1 MVIRPPKGATTI
13 PTTQFE
19 FQNWLTSAVPS
30 LLGRVPYRFQPG
42 LFPVDR
48 ESSSS
53 DSILPTTKV
62 AGPFRSRGRGRPRQP
77 DSPCRRFFTGPSAKQ
92 LSHNVLLCHSY
103 PRYNGLSGIPA
114 CQAFPKSVFFRC
126 SDRSLPR
133 SSCPQGSLG
142 APRVSGWCRIGP
154 FPVIM
159 PYPDTVI
166 PITGIS
172 VAGSRGRPPL
182 KRLSATTTP
191 VTRAQSHGRVAER
204 TYNGPLPRPP
214 PLQGPQWNPRVSGLP
229 EIGLFPV
236 LRPVS
241 ATAPLPTV
249 VSEAWSRVSAVNYRP
264 SATSTP
270 VTGICEA
277 SPRVRPS

>member
-1 MVIRPPKGATTI
+1 MLRPVSATA
-13 PTTQFE
+13 P
-19 FQNWLTSAVPS
+19 
-30 LLGRVPYRFQPG
+30 
-42 LFPVDR
+42 
-48 ESSSS
+48 
-53 DSILPTTKV
+53 LPTV
-62 AGPFRSRGRGRPRQP
+62 
-77 DSPCRRFFTGPSAKQ
+77 
-92 LSHNVLLCHSY
+92 
-103 PRYNGLSGIPA
+103 
-114 CQAFPKSVFFRC
+114 
-126 SDRSLPR
+126 
-133 SSCPQGSLG
+133 
-142 APRVSGWCRIGP
+142 VSEAW
-154 FPVIM
+154 
-159 PYPDTVI
+159 
-166 PITGIS
+166 
-172 VAGSRGRPPL
+172 SRGRPPL

-277 SPRVRPS
+277 SPRVRPSLNRSLFVYSTILCHGILDHKGLWGHPAWQAGRMLGFLTGPSD